1 MDRLILAISRMERKR
16 VLECISG
23 LMDLFSKAGTSMIK
37 NKGMGNLEQLITSS
51 SKANGRME
59 SVRER
64 VPY

>member
-1 MDRLILAISRMERKR
+1 MGRKMG
-16 VLECISG
+16 LEFTSG

-37 NKGMGNLEQLITSS
+37 NKDMGNLEQLITSS